1 MISDDSPTI
10 QSDRQKGPKGLIQCP
25 QRFLEPFSGPPK
37 LTNWSISPWLPF
49 VEHGDGARWRPN
61 LPGIILMSA
70 TMQHETFQ
78 KWPRFNLGGKRRRS
92 HTIYSLHLFT
102 SLYISLHL
110 FTSLYI
116 SLHLAT
122 KTDMQNVRKMLIQNL
137 ARVIHLKQNK
147 TELVRSFKSDDIEPK
162 KSKESIKTESC
173 HCCFLSATQSWR
185 LARVGK
191 LDDQRLPFL
200 TLLSGT
206 SLYCVLII

>member
-1 MISDDSPTI
+1 MAAKPPRHHSHERHYAARDFPKVAQI
-10 QSDRQKGPKGLIQCP
+10 QFGREKTKITHDL
-25 QRFLEPFSGPPK
+25 
-37 LTNWSISPWLPF
+37 
-49 VEHGDGARWRPN
+49 
-61 LPGIILMSA
+61 
-70 TMQHETFQ
+70 
-78 KWPRFNLGGKRRRS
+78 
-92 HTIYSLHLFT
+92 LFT